1 MAGYTRQDLANNISN
16 GNVIDADD
24 LDNEFNAIDAAFN
37 NSTGHVHDGTAENGA
52 PITVLGPVQDIVA
65 TATLLRP
72 KTTNVVSLGTDA
84 LRYKDLFLEGNA
96 DVDGTVNVQG
106 ATTLQD
112 SLAVTSNV
120 TVGGNLTVTGSATIA
135 GNLTFGDAATDT
147 VSFAADVNSNLL
159 PAADDTYD
167 LGAVG
172 AEWRNLYIDGTAN
185 IDTAAVDTLNAATA
199 VITSADINGGT
210 IDNTAIGV
218 TSASTGNFTNV
229 DILGN
234 ATVTGT
240 LGVTSTATLA
250 SVDIN
255 SGAIDGTVIG
265 ATSAAAGTFT
275 NVDVSGDI
283 TVGGTINATVTGVS
297 SEATKLATARTIS
310 LAGDV
315 SGAADFDGSS
325 NITITTVIAD
335 DSHNHTIAN
344 VDGLQAAL
352 DAKPDGLSD
361 LGVTAL
367 STELNYVDGVTSNIQ
382 TQLDTKLSSVDL
394 SSYTGDVDITGELL
408 VDSYNETFAAVT
420 SSSNATTINC
430 EAGNVFT
437 HTLSENTTFT
447 FSNPPSSGTAYGF
460 SLKVTQDAGA
470 SGYTVTWPAAV
481 DWPRGTTP
489 TLTSTASAV
498 DQFVFYT
505 HDGGTTWYGFLAGQD
520 LG

>member
-65 TATLLRP
+65 TTTLLRP

-84 LRYKDLFLEGNA
+84 IRYKDLFLEGNA

-167 LGAVG
+167 LGATG

-185 IDTAAVDTLNAATA
+185 IDTAAVDTANVGTLA
-199 VITSADINGGT
+199 VS
-210 IDNTAIGV
+210 
-218 TSASTGNFTNV
+218 
-229 DILGN
+229 GN
-234 ATVTGT
+234 ATVTG
-240 LGVTSTATLA
+240 
-250 SVDIN
+250 
-255 SGAIDGTVIG
+255 
-265 ATSAAAGTFT
+265 
-275 NVDVSGDI
+275 DI
-283 TVGGTINATVTGVS
+283 TVDGTINATVTGVS
-297 SEATKLATARTIS
+297 SEATQLATARTIA

-315 SGAADFDGSS
+315 SGAANFDGSS
-325 NITITTVIAD
+325 NITITTVIAA

-394 SSYTGDVDITGELL
+394 SSYTGDVDIDGEL
-408 VDSYNETFAAVT
+408 VVTSYNETYQAV
-420 SSSNATTINC
+420 SSASNATTINC

-460 SLKVTQDAGA
+460 SLKVTQDASA
-470 SGYTVTWPAAV
+470 SGYTLTWPTSV
-481 DWPRGTTP
+481 DWPGGTAP
-489 TLTSTASAV
+489 TLTSTADAV

-505 HDGGTTWYGFLAGQD
+505 YSGGTTWYGFVAGQD

>member
-167 LGAVG
+167 LGATG

-185 IDTAAVDTLNAATA
+185 IDTAAVDTANVGTLS
-199 VITSADINGGT
+199 VSGNGTVAG
-210 IDNTAIGV
+210 
-218 TSASTGNFTNV
+218 S
-229 DILGN
+229 L
-234 ATVTGT
+234 TVTG
-240 LGVTSTATLA
+240 G
-250 SVDIN
+250 
-255 SGAIDGTVIG
+255 
-265 ATSAAAGTFT
+265 
-275 NVDVSGDI
+275 
-283 TVGGTINATVTGVS
+283 INATITGTAS
-297 SEATKLATARTIS
+297 TANTLTTARTIA

-315 SGAADFDGSS
+315 SGAANFDGSS

-344 VDGLQAAL
+344 IDGLQTAL
-352 DAKPDGLSD
+352 DSN
-361 LGVTAL
+361 TSSI
-367 STELNYVDGVTSNIQ
+367 STNTSNIATNTTAIALKAPIANPTFTGSLTVNSTESIIVPVGTTAQRPTAATGMLRYNSTASQFEGYDGTEWGTIGGGGLVAQ
-382 TQLDTKLSSVDL
+382 TATTTSTTQTAVASYAVADYVALELTVVADDSSDRTIAKLLVVHDGTTASATQYGEVN
-394 SSYTGDVDITGELL
+394 TGSTLATFDVDVSGGNVRLL
-408 VDSYNETFAAVT
+408 AT
-420 SSSNATTINC
+420 SSSA
-430 EAGNVFT
+430 
-437 HTLSENTTFT
+437 
-447 FSNPPSSGTAYGF
+447 
-460 SLKVTQDAGA
+460 
-470 SGYTVTWPAAV
+470 
-481 DWPRGTTP
+481 
-489 TLTSTASAV
+489 TSTAYTTKAV
-498 DQFVFYT
+498 TFD
-505 HDGGTTWYGFLAGQD
+505 A
-520 LG
+520 

>member
-159 PAADDTYD
+159 PATDDTYD
-167 LGAVG
+167 LGATG

-185 IDTAAVDTLNAATA
+185 IDTAAVDTANVGTLNVTGNADVDGDLTVTGSINASISGVAATA
-199 VITSADINGGT
+199 DALT
-210 IDNTAIGV
+210 
-218 TSASTGNFTNV
+218 
-229 DILGN
+229 
-234 ATVTGT
+234 
-240 LGVTSTATLA
+240 
-250 SVDIN
+250 
-255 SGAIDGTVIG
+255 
-265 ATSAAAGTFT
+265 
-275 NVDVSGDI
+275 
-283 TVGGTINATVTGVS
+283 
-297 SEATKLATARTIS
+297 TARTIT
-310 LAGDV
+310 LGGDV
-315 SGAADFDGSS
+315 SGAANFDGSS

-352 DAKPDGLSD
+352 DSKSATLSA
-361 LGVTAL
+361 LGVTANIA
-367 STELNYVDGVTSNIQ
+367 ELNILDGVFATTAELNILDGVTASTAELNFVDGVTSNIQ
-382 TQLDTKLSSVDL
+382 TQLDTKLTSFSL
-394 SSYTGDVDITGELL
+394 ETYTGDVDIDGELI
-408 VDSYNETFAAVT
+408 VSSYNETYQAVT
-420 SSSNATTINC
+420 SSGGSTTINC
-430 EAGNVFT
+430 EAGNVFSS
-437 HTLSENTTFT
+437 TLSENTTFT
-447 FSNPPSSGTAYGF
+447 FSNPPANGTAYGF
-460 SLKVTQDAGA
+460 SLKIVQDASA
-470 SGYTVTWPAAV
+470 SGYIVTWPTSI
-481 DWPRGTTP
+481 DWPGGSAP
-489 TLTSTASAV
+489 SLTVLTSAV

-505 HDGGTTWYGFLAGQD
+505 HDGGTTWYGFRAGKN